1 MAKKSEQKGKQE
13 LTVWA
18 SPAWSLKR
26 IGQEVKL
33 ISACGF
39 FPDERKD
46 LVELKITVEEK

>member
-1 MAKKSEQKGKQE
+1 MAKKKEAAEKQE

-18 SPAWSLKR
+18 SPAWALKR

-46 LVELKITVEEK
+46 LVELKITVEEQ